1 MPPVAELPPAFFAI
15 AAFIFGLLVGS
26 FLNVVIYRV
35 PRGESIIYPGS
46 HCGSCGKPVKHYDNI
61 PLLSYALLRGRCRAC
76 KAKFS
81 VIYPAVEL
89 LTGLLFLAVMLK
101 SGPTWGAI
109 AEMVFVAVIVSLIF
123 IDARHK
129 LLPNVI
135 TYPAFVCALLATTA
149 IFRLADFPRPKN
161 LTEALNQGANPHF
174 FDLMADP
181 SFSAVRAILVG
192 AVLLALAA
200 PMFWIIDRMDDVLF
214 SKYFDWAEDEKAEP
228 TPEEIAIE
236 QATQRQHDR
245 VIKVTIG
252 LGIVAAIGW
261 IIIGY
266 SSLDHATSF
275 LGVGSVSRLKFE
287 FAYHNLLLACLGA
300 LVGGGLIWLLRALY
314 FYTRGAEGMGL
325 GDVKMMAVVGAFL
338 GWQQAII
345 VLIIGSFLGSAVG
358 LVMARRSKHGLKTAL
373 PFGIFLGIGALFALF
388 AGTPLLNWYVGM
400 MR

>member
-1 MPPVAELPPAFFAI
+1 MPPVAELPPAFFVL
-15 AAFIFGLLVGS
+15 AAFVFGLLVGS

-46 HCGSCGKPVKHYDNI
+46 HCGACDKPVKPYDNI
-61 PLLSYALLRGRCRAC
+61 PLLSYVMLGGRCRAC

-81 VIYPAVEL
+81 AIYPAVEL

-109 AEMVFVAVIVSLIF
+109 VEMWFVAVIVALIF

-129 LLPNVI
+129 LLPDVI
-135 TYPAFVCALLATTA
+135 TYPAFVCALLVTAAT
-149 IFRLADFPRPKN
+149 FRLSDFPRPRN
-161 LTEALNQGANPHF
+161 LTEALNQGANPHL

-192 AVLLALAA
+192 AALLAMAA
-200 PMFWIIDRMDDVLF
+200 PIFRIIDRMDDVLF
-214 SKYFDWAEDEKAEP
+214 GKYFDWAEDEKTEP

-236 QATQRQHDR
+236 QTAQRQHDR
-245 VIKVTIG
+245 VIKVTMW

-261 IIIGY
+261 ILIGY
-266 SSLDHATSF
+266 SSLDQATSF

-287 FAYHNLLLACLGA
+287 FAYSNLILASLGA
-300 LVGGGLIWLLRALY
+300 LVGGGIVWLLRALY

-345 VLIIGSFLGSAVG
+345 VLIIGSFLGSIVG
-358 LVMARRSKHGLKTAL
+358 LVMARRSKQGLKTAL

-388 AGTPLLNWYVGM
+388 GGTPLLNWYIGM

>member
-35 PRGESIIYPGS
+35 PRGESIAYPGS
-46 HCGSCGKPVKHYDNI
+46 HCGACGKPVKPYDNI
-61 PLLSYALLRGRCRAC
+61 PLLSYVLLGGRCRAC

-81 VIYPAVEL
+81 AIYPAVEL

-101 SGPTWGAI
+101 DGPTWRAV
-109 AEMVFVAVIVSLIF
+109 AEMWFVAVIVALIF

-135 TYPAFVCALLATTA
+135 TYPAFVGALLATTA
-149 IFRLADFPRPKN
+149 IFRLADLPRASNP
-161 LTEALNQGANPHF
+161 TEALNQGANPHF
-174 FDLMADP
+174 FDLIADP

-192 AVLLALAA
+192 AVLLALAT
-200 PMFWIIDRMDDVLF
+200 PIFWIIDRMDDVLF
-214 SKYFDWAEDEKAEP
+214 SKYFDWAEEEKTEP
-228 TPEEIAIE
+228 TPEEIAAE
-236 QATQRQHDR
+236 LTAQRQHDR

-266 SSLDHATSF
+266 SSLDQATSF

-287 FAYHNLLLACLGA
+287 FAYRNLLLACLGA
-300 LVGGGLIWLLRALY
+300 LVGGGLVWLLRNALLLHP
-314 FYTRGAEGMGL
+314 RSRRHGL

-345 VLIIGSFLGSAVG
+345 VLIIGSLLGSIVG
-358 LVMARRSKHGLKTAL
+358 LAMVRGSKQGLKTAL
-373 PFGIFLGIGALFALF
+373 PFGIYLGIGALFALF
-388 AGTPLLNWYVGM
+388 GGTPLLNWYIGM